1 MFEGSLENVRH
12 DLHVAMRV
20 GSEALTGL
28 YPVFVDDAKRPKA
41 HVAGVEIVGEREGVA
56 GVEPP
61 MVGSTSLAGRSDSQH
76 GAIILASEGQA
87 LGHDAHFLQRLDRV
101 GHEHVELS
109 LGLYR
114 DHELVRFILSHV
126 RLPEGA
132 ERVALRLAESDPSP
146 HVVVARS
153 GAFVTCLGA
162 SMSTGDLPV
171 VPRAQLD
178 ALADKFQRI
187 REGLDIARKRGFDET
202 RLLARIESAG
212 PAVAREDFVAAHAM
226 LGPAAPLLFGVYA
239 SWAKTVEDLQDLLY
253 TVHGKAAPKKDR
265 AEIALARGAWA
276 LAHSSTILVDS
287 ASREWV
293 REWASFPV
301 LERASAWSLLTKQC
315 AMPFVVRAA
324 WLTGRLGKPV
334 LASYKGRYVEPS
346 HPLDLREAGWGLV
359 ALGLRHSA
367 LRSEV
372 FRFLRSPP
380 EGFEAL
386 HPAVTSS
393 YRTFAETARLLDE
406 KQDALREE
414 AMDFGRKIIV
424 EHTRDIDS
432 SSPFRFTDVSKVPD
446 DLALPGVL
454 GTWYDAHNGPR
465 GNDVMLLAMV
475 VGASARAEDFYYPAA
490 MLRDVPPDDME
501 PMGESLAEMYWT
513 LKGPHEPVRR
523 EARPGRN
530 EPCPC
535 GSGKKYKKC
544 HGA

>member
-1 MFEGSLENVRH
+1 
-12 DLHVAMRV
+12 
-20 GSEALTGL
+20 
-28 YPVFVDDAKRPKA
+28 
-41 HVAGVEIVGEREGVA
+41 
-56 GVEPP
+56 
-61 MVGSTSLAGRSDSQH
+61 
-76 GAIILASEGQA
+76 
-87 LGHDAHFLQRLDRV
+87 
-101 GHEHVELS
+101 
-109 LGLYR
+109 
-114 DHELVRFILSHV
+114 
-126 RLPEGA
+126 
-132 ERVALRLAESDPSP
+132 
-146 HVVVARS
+146 
-153 GAFVTCLGA
+153 
-162 SMSTGDLPV
+162 MSTGDLPI

-178 ALADKFQRI
+178 ALADKFQRV
-187 REGLDIARKRGFDET
+187 REGLDLARKRGFDET

-212 PAVAREDFVAAHAM
+212 PAVAREDFVAARAM
-226 LGPAAPLLFGVYA
+226 LGPASPLLFGVYA
-239 SWAKTVEDLQDLLY
+239 SWVKTVEELQSALY
-253 TVHGKAAPKKDR
+253 ATHGKAVPKKDR
-265 AEIALARGAWA
+265 AESELARGAWA

-301 LERASAWSLLTKQC
+301 LARASAWSLLTQQC

-324 WLTGRLGKPV
+324 WLTGRLGKPM

-346 HPLDLREAGWGLV
+346 HAMDLREAGWGLI

-372 FRFLRSPP
+372 LRFLRSPP

-386 HPAVTSS
+386 GPALASS
-393 YRTFAETARLLDE
+393 YGMFAETARLLDE
-406 KQDALREE
+406 TLDALREE

-432 SSPFRFTDVSKVPD
+432 SSPFRFTDVAKVPD

-475 VGASARAEDFYYPAA
+475 VGAAARAEDFYYPAA
-490 MLRDVPPDDME
+490 LLRDVPPDDLE

-513 LKGPHEPVRR
+513 LNGPHEPIRR
-523 EARPGRN
+523 DARPGRN